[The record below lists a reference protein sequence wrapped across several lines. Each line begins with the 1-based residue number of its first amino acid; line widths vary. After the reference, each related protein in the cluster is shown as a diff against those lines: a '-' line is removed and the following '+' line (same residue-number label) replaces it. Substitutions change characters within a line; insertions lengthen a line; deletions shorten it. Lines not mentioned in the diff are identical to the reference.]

1 MQINL
6 LANLNESQRDAVQHI
21 DGPML
26 VLAGA
31 GSGKT
36 RVITRRVAYLVQQGI
51 PARNVLAITF
61 TNKAAEEMRLRVA
74 ELNTP
79 YGSTV
84 CTFHALCARLLR
96 EFSQEAGLAQNYTIY
111 DRADQLKVAKKA
123 LSELNLP
130 GSYLTP
136 GKVHA
141 AISNAKNQLQTAA
154 RYTEVSGDFFARNV
168 AEVYRRYEKILATN
182 NAVDFDD
189 LLMRVAFLIRDYPD
203 IRKYLADR
211 YQYVLIDEYQDTN
224 HAQYIIA
231 HAIAMDHK
239 NICATGDPDQ
249 SIYAW
254 RGADINN
261 ILDFEKDYPNA
272 KVVRLEENYRSV
284 QPILT
289 AASNLISN
297 NINRKDKTLVAVRQ
311 GGADVNVVAVD
322 DEHAEAK
329 EVASRIDKY
338 RLEGGAYGDVAIFYR
353 VNGLSRVLEEALIR
367 KGIPYRIARGVEFY
381 NRKEIKDV
389 LGYLKLLINPTDD
402 LSCMRVINTPTRGI
416 GATTI
421 NKLLTYGGLN
431 GMSLLEVT
439 RNIESVGLSAGPTKK
454 VRAFS
459 DMITALARNLD
470 RDVRFIMEDVFHNS
484 GLEES
489 LSISDEESRQASSN
503 IEELISTAVEFDEKN
518 ADTDAGLN
526 EYLHGI
532 SLVSD
537 IDHMAGTAG
546 AVTMMTLHA
555 AKGLEFPVVFIVG
568 CERGMLPFSREPGM
582 GDLDEDSDKLEEE
595 RRLMFVGM
603 TRAEDKLTLTNVR
616 SRMVRGQRLPQ
627 TASVF
632 LCEIGDDN
640 VQREDLT
647 TVQPPRKRFRRG
659 GFFSDAGD
667 REEIED
673 RSDEFFQAA
682 GGLSAGDDED
692 DAPPPAEYEHLRV
705 GCMISHGKYGTGKIV
720 KLSRGWP
727 DTRATILFHSCGQK
741 TIVLAYTNIE
751 IMDAPPF

>member
-1 MQINL
+1 MQIDL

-21 DGPML
+21 DGPLL

-36 RVITRRVAYLVQQGI
+36 RVITRRVANLVQQGI
-51 PARNVLAITF
+51 SPRNVLAITF

-74 ELNTP
+74 ELSTP

-96 EFSQEAGLAQNYTIY
+96 EFPQEAGLAQNYTIY
-111 DRADQLKVAKKA
+111 DRADQLKVAKQA
-123 LSELNLP
+123 MSELNLP

-136 GKVHA
+136 GRVHT

-154 RYTEVSGDFFARNV
+154 GYSELSGDFFTRNV
-168 AEVYRRYEKILATN
+168 AEVYRRYERILASS

-261 ILDFEKDYPNA
+261 ILDFEKDYPLA
-272 KVVRLEENYRSV
+272 KVVRLEKNYRSV

-289 AASNLISN
+289 TASNLISH
-297 NINRKDKTLVAVRQ
+297 NINRKDKTLIAVRQ
-311 GGADVNVVAVD
+311 GGIDVSVVAVD

-329 EVASRIDKY
+329 ELAMRIDKY
-338 RLEGGAYGDVAIFYR
+338 RLGGGAYGDVAIFYR

-367 KGIPYRIARGVEFY
+367 TGIPYRIARGVEFY
-381 NRKEIKDV
+381 NRKEIRDM
-389 LGYLKLLINPTDD
+389 LAYLKLLVNPTDD
-402 LSCMRVINTPTRGI
+402 LSCMRIINTPTRGI
-416 GATTI
+416 GAVTI
-421 NKLLTYGGLN
+421 KKLLAYGALN

-439 RNIESVGLSAGPTKK
+439 RNVESVGLSAGPAKK
-454 VRAFS
+454 VCAFS
-459 DMITALARNLD
+459 DIITALAGNLD
-470 RDVRFIMEDVFHNS
+470 RAVRFIMEDVFHNS
-484 GLEES
+484 GLEDS
-489 LSISDEESRQASSN
+489 LCKSDEESRQAASN

-518 ADTDAGLN
+518 ADSAAGLS

-537 IDHMAGTAG
+537 IDHMAGSTG

-568 CERGMLPFSREPGM
+568 CERGMLPFSREPGEE
-582 GDLDEDSDKLEEE
+582 DLDEGSDKLAEE

-603 TRAEDKLTLTNVR
+603 TRAEDILTLSSVR
-616 SRMVRGQRLPQ
+616 SRMVRGQRLPR
-627 TASVF
+627 TASGF
-632 LCEIGDDN
+632 LHEIGDEN

-647 TVQPPRKRFRRG
+647 TVQAPRRRRRGG
-659 GFFSDAGD
+659 GFFSDADD
-667 REEIED
+667 RREIEN

-682 GGLSAGDDED
+682 GGFSTSDEA
-692 DAPPPAEYEHLRV
+692 DAPPPPEYEHLKV

-720 KLSRGWP
+720 KLSRLWP
-727 DTRATILFHSCGQK
+727 DTRATILFNSCGQK
-741 TIVLAYTNIE
+741 TIVLGYTNIE
-751 IMDAPPF
+751 IVNAPF

>member
-1 MQINL
+1 MQSDL
-6 LANLNESQRDAVQHI
+6 LTNLNESQRDAVQHV
-21 DGPML
+21 DGPLL

-61 TNKAAEEMRLRVA
+61 TNKAAEEMRQRVA

-96 EFSQEAGLAQNYTIY
+96 EFSQEAGLAQNYSIY
-111 DRADQLKVAKKA
+111 DRSDQLKVAKKA
-123 LSELNLP
+123 LAELNLP
-130 GSYLTP
+130 GAYLTP
-136 GKVHA
+136 GKAHA
-141 AISNAKNQLQTAA
+141 AISNAKNQLQTAG
-154 RYTEVSGDFFARNV
+154 RYAEVSGDFFTRNI
-168 AEVYRRYEKILATN
+168 AEVYRRYEQILAAS

-211 YQYVLIDEYQDTN
+211 YRYVLIDEYQDTN

-297 NINRKDKTLVAVRQ
+297 NINRKDKKLIAVRE
-311 GGADVNVVAVD
+311 GGCDVNVVTVD
-322 DEHAEAK
+322 DEHAEAR
-329 EVASRIDKY
+329 EVALRIDKH
-338 RLEGGAYGDVAIFYR
+338 RLDGGSYGDVAVFYR
-353 VNGLSRVLEEALIR
+353 VNGMSRLLEEAFIR
-367 KGIPYRIARGVEFY
+367 VGIPYRIARGVEFY
-381 NRKEIKDV
+381 NRKEIKDM
-389 LGYLKLLINPTDD
+389 LAYLKLLVNPTDD
-402 LSCMRVINTPTRGI
+402 LSCLRVINTPTRGI
-416 GATTI
+416 GATTVK
-421 NKLLTYGGLN
+421 KLLAYGVMN
-431 GMSLLEVT
+431 GMNLLEAA
-439 RNIESVGLSAGPTKK
+439 RNVESVGLSAGPVKK
-454 VRAFS
+454 VRAFGE
-459 DMITALARNLD
+459 MITELAGNLE
-470 RDVRFIMEDVFHNS
+470 RDVRFIMEDVFHRS

-489 LSISDEESRQASSN
+489 LSKSDEESQQARSN
-503 IEELISTAVEFDEKN
+503 IEELISTAAEFDEKTN
-518 ADTDAGLN
+518 DTDDGIN

-537 IDHMAGTAG
+537 VDHMADNTG

-568 CERGMLPFSREPGM
+568 CEHGMLPFSREPGM
-582 GDLDEDSDKLEEE
+582 GDLDEGCDKLEEE

-603 TRAEDKLTLTNVR
+603 TRTEDQLTLSNVR
-616 SRMVRGQRLPQ
+616 VRMVRGQRLPQ
-627 TASVF
+627 SSSAF
-632 LCEIGDDN
+632 LHEIGEDNIQRDD
-640 VQREDLT
+640 RT
-647 TVQPPRKRFRRG
+647 TRQVPERRKRRG
-659 GFFSDAGD
+659 GFFSDTVD
-667 REEIED
+667 RDEIED
-673 RSDEFFQAA
+673 RSDEFFEAA
-682 GGLSAGDDED
+682 GGLSPSDDHE
-692 DAPPPAEYEHLRV
+692 DAPPPSEYEHLKV
-705 GCMISHGKYGTGKIV
+705 GCMISHGKYGVGKVV
-720 KLSRGWP
+720 KLSRAWP

-741 TIVLAYTNIE
+741 TIVLAYTNVE
-751 IMDAPPF
+751 IVDPPF